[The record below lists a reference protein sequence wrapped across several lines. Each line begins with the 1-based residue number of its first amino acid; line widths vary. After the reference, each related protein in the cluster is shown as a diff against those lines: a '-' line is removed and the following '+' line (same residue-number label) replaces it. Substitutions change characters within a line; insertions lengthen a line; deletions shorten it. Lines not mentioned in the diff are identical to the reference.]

1 MTPDWWKHRRVVVTG
16 GAGFIGSNLVA
27 LLVREGA
34 QVRVVDN
41 LERGRNEYLAG
52 ILNDIEFLHGDL
64 KSAAV
69 CESACCDADVV
80 FHLAS
85 KVGGILYYMDRAG
98 DVFRDN
104 TLMDHNIWSAAIRAS
119 VPYFF
124 YASSAHVYPGNLQQ
138 TPDAP
143 LILEEQ
149 AYPASPELSYGWAK
163 LIGEQLIQYT
173 INQGDCNTRAAIA
186 RIIGSYGPNQDLD
199 LATGSC
205 IPVFCR
211 RAIRYPDEGPFRVL
225 GTGAETRSYHFVS
238 DTIDAFLR
246 SVQKLERSPLVGPFN
261 LGSEERISIGDLA
274 REVIAVSGKRINIDW
289 DTSHRTLIWGQAVA
303 CGLASNLLDGWK
315 PQVSLHDGL
324 SICYEHISSR
334 LRE

>member
-1 MTPDWWKHRRVVVTG
+1 MAPDWWKHRRVLVTG

-27 LLVREGA
+27 RLVREEA

-41 LERGRNEYLAG
+41 LERGRQEYLAASQ
-52 ILNDIEFLHGDL
+52 NDIEFLHGDL
-64 KSAAV
+64 KSVAV
-69 CESACCDADVV
+69 CESACHEVDVV

-85 KVGGILYYMDRAG
+85 KVGGIRYYMDRAG
-98 DVFRDN
+98 DVFREN
-104 TLMDHNIWSAAIRAS
+104 TLMDHNMWSAAIRAN
-119 VPYFF
+119 VPYYF

-138 TPDAP
+138 SPDSP
-143 LILEEQ
+143 LIREEQ

-238 DTIDAFLR
+238 DTIDAFLL
-246 SVQKLERSPLVGPFN
+246 SVQKLEGSLLVGPFN

-274 REVIAVSGKRINIDW
+274 REVIAVSGKRIDIDW

-303 CGLASNLLDGWK
+303 CDLASDLLDGWK
-315 PQVSLHDGL
+315 HQVSLHDGL
-324 SICYEHISSR
+324 SICYKHISDR
-334 LRE
+334 LRT

>member
-1 MTPDWWKHRRVVVTG
+1 MATGWWKHRRVVVTG

-27 LLVREGA
+27 RLVREGSR
-34 QVRVVDN
+34 VRVVDN
-41 LERGRNEYLAG
+41 LERGRPEYLAG
-52 ILNDIEFLHGDL
+52 YQNDIDFLRGDL

-69 CESACCDADVV
+69 CESACRDVDV
-80 FHLAS
+80 IFHLAS
-85 KVGGILYYMDRAG
+85 KVGGIRYYMERAG
-98 DVFRDN
+98 DVFREN
-104 TLMDHNIWSAAIRAS
+104 TLMDHNMWSAAIHAG
-119 VPYFF
+119 VPYYF

-138 TPDAP
+138 SPDAP

-173 INQGDCNTRAAIA
+173 INQGDCNTRSAIA

-238 DTIDAFLR
+238 DTIEAFLR
-246 SVQKLERSPLVGPFN
+246 SVQKLEDSRLVGPFN
-261 LGSEERISIGDLA
+261 LGSEDRISIGDLA
-274 REVIAVSGKRINIDW
+274 REVIAVAGKRISIEW
-289 DTSHRTLIWGQAVA
+289 DTNHPTLIWGQAVA
-303 CGLASNLLDGWK
+303 CGLASDLLDGWK
-315 PQVSLHDGL
+315 PQVSLHVGPVHL
-324 SICYEHISSR
+324 
-334 LRE
+334 L